1 MPRPKQNE
9 HTRDSLIE
17 VGIRHISQFGYHGT
31 GIKQILD
38 ELKVPKGSF
47 YNYFNSK
54 EAFVAE
60 LLEAERLNQAQRVRV
75 YLDDQQLNPI
85 AKLRAIYGE
94 SRRRYAEH
102 QGKQGCLIACVA
114 NDLGNTSE
122 LCQHAMRRSIKTLNA
137 LLADLI
143 HDAQTQNLIASTADP
158 KRLATLMWTAWEG
171 SLIEMKVEGNTD
183 NLTDIIDFMFSD
195 ILQVR

>member
-9 HTRDSLIE
+9 HTRESLIE

-60 LLEAERLNQAQRVRV
+60 LLEVERLNQAKKIQVFIDDPTLNA
-75 YLDDQQLNPI
+75 LD
-85 AKLRAIYGE
+85 KLKAIYHQA
-94 SRRRYAEH
+94 SLHYQQT
-102 QGKQGCLIACVA
+102 QGKQGCLIASVA
-114 NDLGNTSE
+114 NDLGDSSA
-122 LCQHAMRRSIKTLNA
+122 LCQIAMRRSIKSLNS
-137 LLADLI
+137 LI
-143 HDAQTQNLIASTADP
+143 ANLIEQGIVQQP
-158 KRLATLMWTAWEG
+158 K
-171 SLIEMKVEGNTD
+171 D
-183 NLTDIIDFMFSD
+183 
-195 ILQVR
+195 